1 MRANGQRRPG
11 GSARGVQRRAGS
23 ARLDQRAT
31 ASSRG
36 EWEWHPLADAWAA
49 RIVGEAG
56 VRPGDLVVDV
66 GAARGGL
73 TRHHVAAGAQVIAV
87 ELHAERARVLRQ
99 RFASEPVTVVQADAA
114 SLRLPRRP
122 LRVVANP
129 PYSISSPLLRR
140 LLAPGSRLLAAD
152 LVLQRA
158 VIRRFAEGRA
168 PGAGRW
174 LREFEVRHGRSL
186 PRSAF
191 RPAPAVDSAILQVRR
206 RR

>member
-158 VIRRFAEGRA
+158 VIRKFAEVGHRA
-168 PGAGRW
+168 RDDGCANSRCGTAARCRGLPSGQP
-174 LREFEVRHGRSL
+174 LRST
-186 PRSAF
+186 P
-191 RPAPAVDSAILQVRR
+191 PILQVRR